1 MKEKMMLKDLKQIKI
16 FAHPL
21 RARLVEVFA
30 ERPMTAK
37 QAAVTIGQN
46 PTKLYH
52 HVEALERVGLIK
64 LVKTQKKRCTL
75 EKYYRTVAKRFAI
88 DSSVFDMRSNK
99 KEMLGEFRA
108 MFANMLDNTMREINE
123 SISDK
128 LICPGKEERQA
139 TLVRK
144 RIRTTPDNIEKI
156 NKKIQK
162 LLEEFSAADDK
173 KGDVEYALTLVFY
186 PLAKKK
192 RGGNLC

>member
-1 MKEKMMLKDLKQIKI
+1 MKETMMLKDLKQIKI

-21 RARLVEVFA
+21 RARLVEIFA
-30 ERPMTAK
+30 EKPMTAK
-37 QAAVTIGQN
+37 QAAVVIGQK

-64 LVKTQKKRCTL
+64 LVKTQKKRGTL

-88 DSSVFDMRSNK
+88 DSSVFDMKSNK

-123 SISDK
+123 GISDK

-139 TLVRK
+139 TLARK
-144 RIRTTPDNIEKI
+144 RIRTTPDKIEKI
-156 NKKIQK
+156 NKRIQK
-162 LLEEFSAADDK
+162 LLEEFAASNDN

-192 RGGNLC
+192 KRR

>member
-1 MKEKMMLKDLKQIKI
+1 MKETMMLKDLRQIKV

-30 ERPMTAK
+30 EKPMTAK
-37 QAAVTIGQN
+37 QAAVVIGQN

-64 LVKTQKKRCTL
+64 MVKTQKKRGTL
-75 EKYYRTVAKRFAI
+75 EKYYRTAAKRFSI
-88 DSSVFDMRSNK
+88 DSSIFDMKSNK

-108 MFANMLDNTMREINE
+108 MFATTFDNTMREINE

-128 LICPGKEERQA
+128 LICPGREQRQA

-144 RIRTTPDNIEKI
+144 RIRTDLDNIEKI

-162 LLEEFSAADDK
+162 LLEEFSATENK

-186 PLAKKK
+186 PLAKKNK
-192 RGGNLC
+192 RR